1 MTFRALIVTSTV
13 GVPDDLVVHV
23 MPVVPMDIVVHR
35 ISLEVVHGN
44 NLIRLKKLLEASAVL
59 IPSSVYTMTLQS
71 FYFRLLIHMG
81 FSMRMYY
88 ASILVL
94 YMWTLIKNW

>member
-35 ISLEVVHGN
+35 ISLEAVHGN
-44 NLIRLKKLLEASAVL
+44 NLIRLKKLV
-59 IPSSVYTMTLQS
+59 
-71 FYFRLLIHMG
+71 
-81 FSMRMYY
+81 
-88 ASILVL
+88 
-94 YMWTLIKNW
+94 